1 MIKSYKLRRTLAN
14 TFIYILLIVLGLI
27 WIFPLVWLVLHS
39 FRINPNGGAPAAL
52 VDHLFPTLEELGFDN
67 YIGLFRDTMF
77 MKWFANTFFVAV
89 ICCIISTISVLVVAY
104 AFSRLRFKARKPLIN
119 VGMIMGMFPGF
130 MTMIALYYILKMMGL
145 DQTLLGLIL
154 CYSAGSG
161 LGYLVMKGYLDTI
174 PHALDEAATIDGAN
188 KFQVFYKIILPMAK
202 PMIIYQILTSFIS
215 PWCDFILVRL
225 IMQANVDNYTVSR
238 GLWMWTEQEYMANG
252 YFRYFLA
259 GSVIVS
265 IPITALFLYM
275 QKYYVEGVTAGG
287 VKG

>member
-1 MIKSYKLRRTLAN
+1 MIKSYKARRIIAN
-14 TFIYILLIVLGLI
+14 TLIYILLAVLGFI
-27 WIFPLVWLVLHS
+27 WICPFIYLVLHS
-39 FRINPNGGAPAAL
+39 FRDSPA
-52 VDHLFPTLEELGFDN
+52 VISDTLLPKAFTFQN
-67 YIGLFRDTMF
+67 YIDLFTKPGTLNFGRMF
-77 MKWFANTFFVAV
+77 MNTLVVA
-89 ICCIISTISVLVVAY
+89 IFSCIISTISVLMVSY
-104 AFSRLRFKARKPLIN
+104 TFSRLRFKARKPLIN

-188 KFQVFYKIILPMAK
+188 QFQVFYKIILPMAK

-225 IMQANVDNYTVSR
+225 VMQDNVNNYTVSR

-252 YFRYFLA
+252 YYRYFLA
-259 GSVIVS
+259 GSVVVS